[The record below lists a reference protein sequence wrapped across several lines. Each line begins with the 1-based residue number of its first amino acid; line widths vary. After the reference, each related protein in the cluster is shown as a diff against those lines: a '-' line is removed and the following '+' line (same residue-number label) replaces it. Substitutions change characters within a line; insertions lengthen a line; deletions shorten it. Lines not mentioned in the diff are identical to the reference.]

1 MLAQEAVLREL
12 ILSPFGVDLF
22 TEAANSDCMWE
33 HGFKGRKPVEE
44 GKEYTVTITDIG
56 SQGDGVAKVD
66 GFIVFVPEARVGKTY
81 KVKVTK
87 VMSKAAFAKIV
98 E

>member
-1 MLAQEAVLREL
+1 MY
-12 ILSPFGVDLF
+12 
-22 TEAANSDCMWE
+22 E
-33 HGFKGRKPVEE
+33 HGFKGKKPVEE
-44 GKEYTVTITDIG
+44 GKEYTVTISDIG

-66 GFIVFVPEARVGKTY
+66 GFIIFVPETKVGQTV

-87 VMSKAAFAKIV
+87 VMNKSAFAKVV